1 MYTMG
6 APRYRVGGYWYV
18 FRLDREHWPVRGP
31 NALEVTLLER
41 DPDVT
46 PQVQL
51 RDVELEVKY
60 LMGKNY
66 HRGFV
71 DADLG
76 PYEHATA

>member
-1 MYTMG
+1 MYLMNS
-6 APRYRVGGYWYV
+6 PRYRVFGYWYV
-18 FRLDREHWPVRGP
+18 FRIDRDLWPVKGA
-31 NALEVTLLER
+31 NSLEVTLLER

-46 PQVQL
+46 PQLAV
-51 RDVELEVKY
+51 RDVERDIKY

-76 PYEHATA
+76 PYDRAVE